1 MTAFSM
7 TMLLTVILSFV
18 LASGLVYALTEVR
31 ARSARQTRG
40 RLDRMT
46 GRFAAPLPEAG
57 ASGTAQSE
65 TALRP
70 DALPTVTRWLSES
83 DWGPR
88 LRLWML
94 QADLRLRPAEWIALN
109 AGAGLAGFL
118 LGLLAAHGLLGGLLL
133 GAVGLAVPQV
143 VLRARR
149 DARRRR
155 FNTQLPDALMLLTS
169 ALRAGYSFSQAVQT
183 VAEELPPPLALEFG
197 WVSGEASLG
206 VPLDIALGRV
216 AARVQ
221 SSDLELVITAIL
233 IQLPLGGNLAEVLD
247 AIAETIRERVR
258 IAGEVQTLTA
268 EGRLSAGLL
277 IILAPALALALFL
290 KSPSYFQPLLDSPL
304 GHILIAG
311 SFLGQ
316 IVGGLII
323 KRMVALDV

>member
-1 MTAFSM
+1 M
-7 TMLLTVILSFV
+7 TMLPIILSFV
-18 LASGLVYALTEVR
+18 LAAGLVYALTEAR
-31 ARSARQTRG
+31 ARSARQTKD
-40 RLDRMT
+40 RLDRIT
-46 GRFAAPLPEAG
+46 GRFAAPSPEAPP
-57 ASGTAQSE
+57 ASELHSE

-70 DALPTVTRWLSES
+70 DALPTVTRWLSRS

-88 LRLWML
+88 LRLLML
-94 QADLRLRPAEWIALN
+94 QADLRLRPAEWIALCL
-109 AGAGLAGFL
+109 GSMLASFL
-118 LGLLAAHGLLGGLLL
+118 LGLLAAHGLLSGLLL

-143 VLRARR
+143 VLQTRR

-183 VAEELPPPLALEFG
+183 VAEELPPPLALEFR
-197 WVSGEASLG
+197 WVSGEVSLG
-206 VPLDIALGRV
+206 VPLDVALGRV

-221 SSDLELVITAIL
+221 SPDLELVITAIL

-290 KSPSYFQPLLDSPL
+290 RNPSYFQPLLDSQT

-311 SFLGQ
+311 AVIGQ

>member
-1 MTAFSM
+1 MTV
-7 TMLLTVILSFV
+7 LLPIVLSFV
-18 LASGLVYALTEVR
+18 LAAGLVYALTEAR
-31 ARSARQTRG
+31 ARSARQTQV
-40 RLDRMT
+40 RLDRIT
-46 GRFAAPLPEAG
+46 GRFTPSPPEARA
-57 ASGTAQSE
+57 ASGVQSE
-65 TALRP
+65 AALRS

-88 LRLWML
+88 LRLLML
-94 QADLRLRPAEWIALN
+94 QADLRLRPAEWIALC
-109 AGAGLAGFL
+109 AGALLASFL
-118 LGLLAAHGLLGGLLL
+118 LGLLAAHGLVGGLLL
-133 GAVGLAVPQV
+133 GAVGVAAPQI
-143 VLRARR
+143 VLQTRR

-183 VAEELPPPLALEFG
+183 VAEELPPPLALEFS
-197 WVSGEASLG
+197 WVSGEVSLG

-221 SSDLELVITAIL
+221 SPDLELVITAIL

-277 IILAPALALALFL
+277 IILAPALALALYL
-290 KSPSYFQPLLDSPL
+290 KNPSYFQPLLDSPL
-304 GHILIAG
+304 GHILIIG

>member
-1 MTAFSM
+1 MTV
-7 TMLLTVILSFV
+7 LLPIILSFV
-18 LASGLVYALTEVR
+18 LAAGLVYALTEAR
-31 ARSARQTRG
+31 ARSARQTRD
-40 RLDRMT
+40 RLDRIT
-46 GRFAAPLPEAG
+46 GRFAAPPPEAPP
-57 ASGTAQSE
+57 ASELHAGT
-65 TALRP
+65 TLRP
-70 DALPTVTRWLSES
+70 DALPTVTRWLSRS

-88 LRLWML
+88 LRLLML
-94 QADLRLRPAEWIALN
+94 QADLRLRPAEWIALCL
-109 AGAGLAGFL
+109 GSTLASFL
-118 LGLLAAHGLLGGLLL
+118 LGVLAAHGLLSGLLL

-143 VLRARR
+143 VLQTRR

-155 FNTQLPDALMLLTS
+155 FNMQLPDALMLLTS

-183 VAEELPPPLALEFG
+183 VAEELPPPLALEFR
-197 WVSGEASLG
+197 WVSGEVSLG
-206 VPLDIALGRV
+206 VPLEVALGRV

-221 SSDLELVITAIL
+221 SPDLELVITAIL

-290 KSPSYFQPLLDSPL
+290 RNPSYFQPLLDSQT

-311 SFLGQ
+311 SVVGQ
-316 IVGGLII
+316 IAGGLII